1 MMKEKMYLWSV
12 CVCVRA
18 YACIIY
24 TYTHKLSLSLSLSHT
39 HMYISYRISK
49 TCDERKDVFL
59 FCKIEKNFNSLKKEY
74 LIATAVTSVKN
85 ISKQ

>member
-1 MMKEKMYLWSV
+1 
-12 CVCVRA
+12 VRMHVL
-18 YACIIY
+18 YIH
-24 TYTHKLSLSLSLSHT
+24 THTRSLSLSHTHT

>member
-1 MMKEKMYLWSV
+1 M
-12 CVCVRA
+12 CVCVRMHVL
-18 YACIIY
+18 YIH
-24 TYTHKLSLSLSLSHT
+24 THTSSLSLSLSHT